1 MATPDF
7 PDSRNPRIR
16 AVRQHLERH
25 MIRFTP
31 EARARFRA
39 WLQTVARPNVQ
50 ETAVESEALDILQDR
65 AVTGE
70 TLTYELASQHTS
82 TGRPEGWLSTLADIE
97 APVWSIIETDA
108 GMPFG
113 AGPTQAAAL
122 DDAQAEAYIQTETAR
137 DEHPSRDWLLSE
149 LQAGRLAWALDSAD

>member
-1 MATPDF
+1 
-7 PDSRNPRIR
+7 
-16 AVRQHLERH
+16 

-31 EARARFRA
+31 TARARFHA
-39 WLQTVARPNVQ
+39 WLADVVRP
-50 ETAVESEALDILQDR
+50 AVRPDVVEAEALDIIR
-65 AVTGE
+65 ARAEAGE

-82 TGRPEGWLSTLADIE
+82 TGRPECWLSTLADID
-97 APVWSIIETDA
+97 APVWSILETDA

-149 LQAGRLAWALDSAD
+149 LRAGRLAWALDSAD